1 MKIKL
6 LLKLG
11 HAAFCVLATTAA
23 HAQESPA
30 PTPAPPKLVL
40 QIEAVRGAK
49 PSYHPVPGVA
59 WTGRFERVS
68 TPRPR
73 AAADTVQAV
82 DFKARL
88 VGERVE
94 LKVGVHVGERFFDRL
109 DEVATYTL
117 APGEAVT
124 AAELEAVGVAPF
136 VFKVLRVNDADA
148 APPLVVNKT
157 QSIEAVVTEFTPTPL
172 PRSKVTLRNLS
183 SKRVRAVELD
193 QVFRGRPRATSMAG
207 EREGKILMEPGG
219 TYERK
224 LAVTDGQATPSEF
237 IPEAVESIVV
247 ATVIFEDYTYEG
259 EPVPAARARAYDEGA
274 RVQLPRVMALVRG
287 AHAAPDAETAEA
299 LARLR
304 AGVAALGVTAPQSSV
319 DAIMNGYPGLDPSQ
333 RHNVRSG
340 VEVSM
345 HGLRRELLDDLDAF
359 EKAFRAAPAENSFK
373 AWLKARQARYESWLA
388 RL

>member
-1 MKIKL
+1 M
-6 LLKLG
+6 
-11 HAAFCVLATTAA
+11 VL
-23 HAQESPA
+23 
-30 PTPAPPKLVL
+30 
-40 QIEAVRGAK
+40 
-49 PSYHPVPGVA
+49 
-59 WTGRFERVS
+59 
-68 TPRPR
+68 
-73 AAADTVQAV
+73 
-82 DFKARL
+82 
-88 VGERVE
+88 
-94 LKVGVHVGERFFDRL
+94 HVVERFFDSL
-109 DEVATYTL
+109 DDVATYTL
-117 APGEAVT
+117 AKGEAVT

-359 EKAFRAAPAENSFK
+359 SKAFRAAPAENSFK